1 MMPAAPVARSAPQT
15 APASKPGQT
24 MASVPFPIASLKR
37 ARQGFDTGNLSL
49 GQQVSAIEIPA
60 AGGYLRFM
68 EMEITGTATSN
79 AATVAFQGDAPGN
92 ALQFIE
98 FLPPSGDPPIVP
110 HNGYQLMLW
119 NKYGAFSQSTPLC
132 DPRRDRSYF
141 ATAGSGGTGG
151 SFRIRIRL
159 PFEIDPTSGFC
170 SITNSAANKSYLLN
184 ITVATSAQL
193 YSVAPTNA
201 PTVRVIGWMYYWDEP
216 QSQTRQG
223 TQQTPGPI
231 GLGSFSQLRLDQAPV
246 TAGDKYLKV
255 NNAGPVL
262 RSIGFIMRAS
272 NGTRA
277 SVSAAD
283 IPLVWDYVFNTRDRF
298 LISDLQLLDDM
309 CEYYGYGQAYA
320 GTGVAPTFPV
330 DEGPM
335 GLDTSVRWL
344 PYFQEAGGPGISPR
358 GPRSQYQVTADATLT
373 QWRGISF
380 GATVTTVEILSN
392 LIRPASA
399 MALYPP
405 NRVS

>member
-1 MMPAAPVARSAPQT
+1 MVAAAPVARGAPQSAP
-15 APASKPGQT
+15 AAKPGQT

-37 ARQGFDTGNLSL
+37 ARQGFDTGNLAL

-60 AGGYLRFM
+60 AGGFLRFI
-68 EMEITGTATSN
+68 EMEITGTSAGN
-79 AATVAFQGDAPGN
+79 AAAVAFQADAPLN

-110 HNGYQLMLW
+110 HNGYQLGMW
-119 NKYGAFSQSTPLC
+119 NKYGAFSQSTPHS
-132 DPRRDRSYF
+132 DPKRDPSYF
-141 ATAGSGGTGG
+141 ATPGAVATGG
-151 SFRIRIRL
+151 SFRVRIRL

-193 YSVAPTNA
+193 YSVAPTVA
-201 PTVRVIGWMYYWDEP
+201 PTVRVLGWMYYWDEP

-223 TQQTPGPI
+223 TNQTPGPI
-231 GLGSFSQLRLDQAPV
+231 GLGSFSQLRLDQPPI
-246 TAGDKYLKV
+246 TAGDKYIKV

-262 RSIGFIMRAS
+262 RSIGFILRAA

-277 SVSAAD
+277 SVTAGD
-283 IPLVWDYVFNTRDRF
+283 IPAVWDYVFNTRDRW

-309 CEYYGYGQAYA
+309 AEYYGYGQAYA
-320 GTGVAPTFPV
+320 GTATVPILPTA
-330 DEGPM
+330 EGPM

-344 PYFQEAGGPGISPR
+344 PYFQDAGGPGIQPT

-373 QWRGISF
+373 QMRGISF
-380 GATVTTVEILSN
+380 GATVTTMEILSN

-399 MALYPP
+399 QALYPP
-405 NRVS
+405 NRIA